1 MEKSEKDRKQEK
13 KKGKKRKRME
23 REKGKKKKNYRA
35 VIQSIEMQIIAAFT
49 VLFGT
54 DSSCLQVRDLKGF
67 IYSVD

>member
-13 KKGKKRKRME
+13 KKGKKRKRKKE
-23 REKGKKKKNYRA
+23 RKKKNYRA

>member
-13 KKGKKRKRME
+13 KKGKKRKRKKE
-23 REKGKKKKNYRA
+23 RKKNNYRA